1 MDNIKDNISEN
12 VKIIFDK
19 NAIYKKG
26 DFKVP
31 ASTELVRTICKGII
45 NLTEMC
51 NDKTYNVSNNQFIE
65 LLNRLYFKG
74 MYYEMLMFVRLTTV
88 DNKLA
93 SQENCI
99 KFMDNLRDFTK

>member
-1 MDNIKDNISEN
+1 MKDRNSN
-12 VKIIFDK
+12 KK
-19 NAIYKKG
+19 YKYKH
-26 DFKVP
+26 
-31 ASTELVRTICKGII
+31 L
-45 NLTEMC
+45 NLG
-51 NDKTYNVSNNQFIE
+51 
-65 LLNRLYFKG
+65 LNRLYFKG